1 MAFIGKKAEIEKVE
15 AVKYRLPRLPN
26 FRFTLLAS
34 ITSIIVSISIIG
46 CTSTKPGPN
55 EPVPTVP
62 EPNTVEITRPEPNEA
77 GIPEPEPEPEPEP
90 NNVRIPEI
98 EPNTVDANQIKPDPN
113 VSFHDKCAPILKAFV
128 DNKGMVDYN
137 KLRRKK
143 SELSTLLDEFAKL
156 DPNEYKSWPKE
167 DKIAFWLNAYNL
179 QTLRIIVARYP
190 IKSYRMLH
198 VIPGWGPHSIQ
209 HISKRHGAIRKRK
222 FKIMGE
228 EFTLRQVE
236 QRFFYKEFD
245 EPRVFFALCDATLS
259 SPPLCNEPYRGHKL
273 DKQLN
278 EQAKR
283 FLSNP
288 RVFRIDRGKRRVYL
302 SSTLQATWH
311 GRQFIN
317 KYRTD
322 KRFKEQSETTRAVL
336 NCLANYISKE
346 DLFFLER
353 KNYSVKFIRY
363 DWKINDTLTNK

>member
-15 AVKYRLPRLPN
+15 AFKYGLPYFPN
-26 FRFTLLAS
+26 FRFTFWAS
-34 ITSIIVSISIIG
+34 ITSITILISVIG

-62 EPNTVEITRPEPNEA
+62 EPNIVEITRPEPNVA
-77 GIPEPEPEPEPEP
+77 GIPEPEP
-90 NNVRIPEI
+90 NNVRTPEI
-98 EPNTVDANQIKPDPN
+98 EPNTVDANEIKPDPN

-137 KLRRKK
+137 KLRRKQ
-143 SELSTLLDEFAKL
+143 SELTKLLDEFAKL

-179 QTLRIIVARYP
+179 QTLRIIVANYP

-209 HISKRHGAIRKRK
+209 HISKRIGGINKQK
-222 FKIMGE
+222 FIVRNE
-228 EFTLRQVE
+228 VFTLKQIE

-245 EPRVFFALCDATLS
+245 EPRVFFALCDGTLS
-259 SPPLCNEPYRGHKL
+259 SPPLRNEPYRGHKL
-273 DKQLN
+273 YKQLN

-283 FLSNP
+283 FLANP
-288 RVFRIDRGKRRVYL
+288 RAFRIDRKKRRVYL
-302 SSTLQATWH
+302 SSMLKATWH
-311 GRQFIN
+311 GNKFIN

-322 KRFKEQSETTRAVL
+322 KRFKDQSETTRAVL
-336 NCLANYISKE
+336 NCLASYISKE

-353 KNYSVKFIRY
+353 ENYSVKFIIY

>member
-15 AVKYRLPRLPN
+15 AVKYRLPRFPN
-26 FRFTLLAS
+26 FRFTLMAS

-46 CTSTKPGPN
+46 CTSTKPSPN

-62 EPNTVEITRPEPNEA
+62 EPNIVEIARPEPNVA
-77 GIPEPEPEPEPEP
+77 RIPEPEPNDIGTPAP
-90 NNVRIPEI
+90 
-98 EPNTVDANQIKPDPN
+98 EPNTVDANQIEPDPN

-128 DNKGMVDYN
+128 NNKGLVDYN
-137 KLRRKK
+137 KLRRKQ
-143 SELSTLLDEFAKL
+143 SELSTLLLEFAEL

-179 QTLRIIVARYP
+179 HTLRIIVLHYP
-190 IKSYRMLH
+190 IQSYRFLH
-198 VIPGWGPHSIQ
+198 PLPGWGPHSIQ

-228 EFTLRQVE
+228 EFTLRQIE

-259 SPPLCNEPYRGHKL
+259 SPPLRNKPYRGHKL

-283 FLSNP
+283 FLSNS
-288 RVFRIDRGKRRVYL
+288 RAFRIDRKKRRVYL
-302 SSTLQATWH
+302 SYMLTWH
-311 GRQFIN
+311 GKQFIN

-346 DLFFLER
+346 DVFFLER
-353 KNYSVKFIRY
+353 QNYKIKYKIY
-363 DWKINDTLTNK
+363 DWTINDGPMK